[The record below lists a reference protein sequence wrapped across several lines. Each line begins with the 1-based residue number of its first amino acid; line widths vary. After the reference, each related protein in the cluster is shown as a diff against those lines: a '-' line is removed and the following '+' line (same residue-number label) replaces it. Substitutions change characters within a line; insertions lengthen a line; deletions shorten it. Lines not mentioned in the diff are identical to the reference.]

1 VSTLQQNARIKDIGE
16 RVDRLPRDRLAE
28 RLSAASYGTVLVLAS
43 LALID
48 AADVSSGLG
57 WELVTGVGVATW
69 LAHLF
74 AEVVGDHIRRR
85 TALDRDE
92 LTRAMADG
100 FPILLAAVPPGAILL
115 LGRLDV
121 LDDDVA
127 LWGSIAIA
135 LVQLAGV
142 GAIVGSTVAGR
153 GKGTWS
159 YAAATAAF
167 GVVVVGLK
175 LALTH

>member
-1 VSTLQQNARIKDIGE
+1 MASIRDVGE
-16 RVDRLPRDRLAE
+16 RIDRWPRDRLAE

-48 AADVSSGLG
+48 VNDVSSGLG

-74 AEVVGDHIRRR
+74 AEVVGDHVRRGS
-85 TALDRDE
+85 ALDRDE
-92 LTRAMADG
+92 LTRAVVDG
-100 FPILLAAVPPGAILL
+100 FPILLAAVPPGVMLL

-142 GAIVGSTVAGR
+142 GAIVGSTVTGR

-167 GVVVVGLK
+167 GVVVVSLK